1 LLHNKAG
8 FLFFNPFRLKIFYF
22 FIGKI

>member
-1 LLHNKAG
+1 LLHNKAE